1 MEFEIPES
9 LATVLAG
16 LIRADSPLAQRLNE
30 HGVCHGKTVV
40 SSQLFDAAALN
51 TLYGLCKAADEREL
65 MFQML
70 ALDNIFSAPD
80 ARQIPSLEMLIP
92 GLVAYLARDAIDGW
106 LYKRNKDGVL
116 LPWLVHAMRHVMP
129 AEGAPFVVVSLLA
142 NTLQAAGKDASG
154 DHRMR
159 HSGMTNAIMVDAHE
173 IEGRS
178 IPELLAERG
187 YFKECAEFKREYE
200 AHAQRFMA
208 MQPKFGAQFVA
219 SDSAYLV
226 ALPTGSS
233 ASSRAGGNPSGA
245 GPSTGLELVSFKK
258 NAAPARCVNDEALLD
273 RRFVMS
279 ADADFWRT
287 SGVADGFD
295 KVPLHAYLYLF
306 HLGLHRNLW
315 VHAQHLTD
323 YRYKPE
329 LRDKLILPQA
339 HRDLI
344 DILTSEM
351 NFLMEDIVE
360 GKSGGTT
367 ILCRGAP
374 GLGKTLTTEVYAE
387 VVGKPLYRVHS
398 GQLGITAES
407 VEANLS
413 KILQRAAR
421 WDSILLLDEADVYI
435 RRRDNDLQHNAIVA
449 EFLRTL
455 EYFNGLLFMTTNRIA
470 DIDDAILSRCI
481 AIIQYDTPSR
491 DDAMRIWRSMAG
503 QFDAELSDELI
514 ATLTQTYAGA
524 SGRDIKELLKL
535 TAKFCKRKQMAFS
548 EDAFAQCAAF
558 RSIGAAA
565 V

>member
-9 LATVLAG
+9 LANVLLG
-16 LIRADSPLAQRLNE
+16 LIRADSPLALRLNE
-30 HGVCHGKTVV
+30 HGVCHGKMVV
-40 SSQLFDAAALN
+40 PSRLFDASSLN

-70 ALDNIFSAPD
+70 ALDNIYNAPE
-80 ARQIPSLEMLIP
+80 ARKIPSLEMLIP
-92 GLVAYLARDAIDGW
+92 GLVAYLSRDAIDGW

-116 LPWLVHAMRHVMP
+116 LPWLVHSMRHVIP
-129 AEGAPFVVVSLLA
+129 TEGAAYVVVGLLA
-142 NTLQAAGKDASG
+142 NTLQAAGRDASP
-154 DHRMR
+154 DPRMR
-159 HSGMTNAIMVDAHE
+159 HSGMTNAIMVDASD
-173 IEGRS
+173 IANRS
-178 IPELLAERG
+178 IPELLAEHG
-187 YFKECAEFKREYE
+187 YFKECAEFKREHDG
-200 AHAQRFMA
+200 HAKRFLA

-219 SDSAYLV
+219 TESAYLV
-226 ALPTGSS
+226 GPAAAGSGPQ
-233 ASSRAGGNPSGA
+233 AGA
-245 GPSTGLELVSFKK
+245 AKLQFVSFKG
-258 NAAPARCVNDEALLD
+258 AAGVRCVNDEAVLE
-273 RRFVMS
+273 RRFETGT
-279 ADADFWRT
+279 DAGFWRE
-287 SGVADGFD
+287 SGVEANFD
-295 KVPLHAYLYLF
+295 KVPLHCYLHLF
-306 HLGLHRNLW
+306 HLGLHRNMW
-315 VHAQHLTD
+315 VHVQHLAE

-339 HRDLI
+339 HRDLV
-344 DILTSEM
+344 DILTSDM

-367 ILCRGAP
+367 ILCKGAP
-374 GLGKTLTTEVYAE
+374 GLGKTLTAEVYAE

-470 DIDDAILSRCI
+470 DIDDAIVSRCI
-481 AIIQYDTPSR
+481 AIIQYDTPGR
-491 DDAMRIWRSMAG
+491 DDARLLWTSLAA
-503 QFDAELSDELI
+503 QFRAALPADLVETLI
-514 ATLTQTYAGA
+514 ATYPSA

-535 TAKFCKRKQMAFS
+535 TTKFCKVKQIALS
-548 EDAFAQCAAF
+548 ADAFAQCAAF
-558 RSIGAAA
+558 RSIGQAAPAA
-565 V
+565 VAS